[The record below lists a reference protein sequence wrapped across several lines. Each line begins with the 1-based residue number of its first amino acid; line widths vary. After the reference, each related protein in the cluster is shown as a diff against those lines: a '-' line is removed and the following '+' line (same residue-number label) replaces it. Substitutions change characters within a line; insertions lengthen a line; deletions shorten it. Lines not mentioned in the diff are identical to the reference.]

1 MIENENTTAPASLSH
16 AKSHELA
23 IAIIKILDAKKAH
36 NIRLLHVESKTIIT
50 DYFIICSGTSRTQIK
65 ALADEVDAKIEEAGA
80 PALHKEGQNEG
91 TWILLDFASVI
102 VHIFNSETRRFYN
115 LEKLW
120 NDAEEINIS
129 QYLTPGGNAE
139 TPNTEEDT
147 AEDADLENTEFE
159 DYILK
164 DEDEIDDDDLLEDR
178 FDGDLDETLYTE
190 DEFDD
195 DDLDYGDDDDIDDI
209 ENEEA
214 EL

>member
-1 MIENENTTAPASLSH
+1 MTENENTNAQASLSH

-23 IAIIKILDAKKAH
+23 VAIIKILDAKKAH

-80 PALHKEGQNEG
+80 PALHKEGLNEA

-102 VHIFNSETRRFYN
+102 VHIFNSDTRRFYN

-120 NDAEEINIS
+120 NDAEEMDIS
-129 QYLTPGGNAE
+129 QYITSDSGDKAI
-139 TPNTEEDT
+139 NTEN
-147 AEDADLENTEFE
+147 ADA
-159 DYILK
+159 
-164 DEDEIDDDDLLEDR
+164 DDDDVNDN
-178 FDGDLDETLYTE
+178 DTET
-190 DEFDD
+190 EFDD
-195 DDLDYGDDDDIDDI
+195 DDLFDDDDFDFIGDDDEIEDD
-209 ENEEA
+209 ETDSS